1 MRNLIVLTAM
11 VALAVMS
18 TGCAQKTQLQKT
30 QLFNGK
36 DLSGWKLHVDDE
48 SFDVKDIWSV
58 KDGVVHCKGKP
69 NGYMRT
75 IETYSNYELHVEWR
89 WTAQP
94 TNSGVL
100 LHSSGEDKVWP
111 RCIEAQLKAGNAGQF
126 VLIGHTGVTVD
137 GKVHQDDKE
146 MFGSVPKKQESSEN
160 PAGEWNEYD
169 IICAGDSIKLYVN
182 GTLQNDAVKA
192 TDTEGWIC
200 LQSEG
205 SPIEFRNVYLTS
217 LD

>member
-1 MRNLIVLTAM
+1 MKRSLFALTAL

-18 TGCAQKTQLQKT
+18 TGCSQKT

-36 DLSGWKLHVDDE
+36 DFTGWKLHVDDE
-48 SFDVKDIWSV
+48 NVDVKDIWSV
-58 KDGVVHCKGKP
+58 KDGVVQCKGKP

-75 IETYSNYELHVEWR
+75 TKTYSNYKLHVEWR

-111 RCIEAQLKAGNAGQF
+111 RCIEAQLKAGSAGDF
-126 VLIGHTGVTVD
+126 VLIGHTGVTID
-137 GKVHQDDKE
+137 GKEYQDDNK
-146 MFGSVPKKQESSEN
+146 MFISVPKKLDSTEN
-160 PAGEWNEYD
+160 EPGEWNEYD
-169 IICAGDSIKLYVN
+169 ITCKGDTITVLVN
-182 GTLQNDAVKA
+182 GQLQNDAVKA

-205 SPIEFRNVYLTS
+205 SPIQFRNIYLED
-217 LD
+217 LK

>member
-1 MRNLIVLTAM
+1 MRSLFVLTAM
-11 VALAVMS
+11 VGLAVMS
-18 TGCAQKTQLQKT
+18 TGCSQKT

-48 SFDVKDIWSV
+48 SIDVNDIWSV

-75 IETYSNYELHVEWR
+75 IETYSNYKLHVEWR

-111 RCIEAQLKAGNAGQF
+111 RCIEAQLKTGNAGDF

-137 GKVHQDDKE
+137 GKEYQDDDK
-146 MFGSVPKKQESSEN
+146 MYVVAPKKLDSTEN
-160 PAGEWNEYD
+160 EPGEWNEYD
-169 IICAGDSIKLYVN
+169 IICDGAAITLYVN
-182 GTLQNDAVKA
+182 GKLQNNAVKA
-192 TDTEGWIC
+192 TDTKGWIC

-205 SPIEFRNVYLTS
+205 SPIQFRNIYLTE
-217 LD
+217 LK

>member
-1 MRNLIVLTAM
+1 MKRSLFALTAL

-18 TGCAQKTQLQKT
+18 TGCAQKTQL
-30 QLFNGK
+30 FNGK
-36 DLSGWKLHVDDE
+36 DFTGWKLHVDDE
-48 SFDVKDIWSV
+48 NIDVKDIWSV

-75 IETYSNYELHVEWR
+75 TETDSNYKLHVEWR

-100 LHSSGEDKVWP
+100 LHSSGKDKVWP
-111 RCIEAQLKAGNAGQF
+111 RCIEAQLKAGSAGDF
-126 VLIGHTGVTVD
+126 VLIGHTGVTID
-137 GKVHQDDKE
+137 GKEYQDDNK
-146 MFGSVPKKQESSEN
+146 MFISVPKKLDSTEN
-160 PAGEWNEYD
+160 EPGEWNEYD
-169 IICAGDSIKLYVN
+169 ITCKGDTITVCVN
-182 GTLQNDAVKA
+182 GQLQNDAVKA

-205 SPIEFRNVYLTS
+205 SPIEFRNIYLED
-217 LD
+217 LK